1 MGIELELHS
10 RRPARGKTSE
20 ATLLQGSYAHG
31 EALAE
36 ALGPFDRSGP
46 GKLAWVDPYGD
57 TLFNEQEAHA
67 ALAEAALLIERCSDA
82 SQKAALHD
90 LVALLEQC
98 AATPGSCLWFMG
110 D

>member
-10 RRPARGKTSE
+10 GRPARSKASE
-20 ATLLQGSYAHG
+20 ATLLQGSYGHG
-31 EALAE
+31 EALAD

-57 TLFNEQEAHA
+57 TLFNEQEA
-67 ALAEAALLIERCSDA
+67 EAALPEAAALFERRSDA
-82 SQKAALHD
+82 SQKAALQD
-90 LVALLEQC
+90 LMAFLKRCTE
-98 AATPGSCLWFMG
+98 TPGSHLWFMG